1 MTYDLTVA
9 KMAMEIQI
17 EEASLFDNIFIAL
30 EWFHIEM
37 AFFSLI
43 RKYIPEFGGRDPL
56 MKSGIIENGSLTSF
70 LSSKSY
76 KRNKRIR
83 QLLALAMEIQH
94 FNSFKLSL
102 QEDDLEKYVSLDD
115 DLRNVI
121 VGEKKKFVA
130 FEGLKDSPG
139 RQEKGTMT
147 KWHNTGF
154 DMSAYCI
161 FTTNFQ
167 EILG

>member
-1 MTYDLTVA
+1 M
-9 KMAMEIQI
+9 
-17 EEASLFDNIFIAL
+17 IFSVIG
-30 EWFHIEM
+30 
-37 AFFSLI
+37 
-43 RKYIPEFGGRDPL
+43 KYTCKSAGRHPL

-102 QEDDLEKYVSLDD
+102 QEDDLEKFVSLDD

-121 VGEKKKFVA
+121 GGEKKKFVA
-130 FEGLKDSPG
+130 EHTNKLMKRYEGFAG
-139 RQEKGTMT
+139 ET
-147 KWHNTGF
+147 
-154 DMSAYCI
+154 
-161 FTTNFQ
+161 
-167 EILG
+167 